1 MTFSDKIKRSRE
13 VRQLTQQQLAD
24 ATGVSKRTI
33 ASYESA
39 GAKARSSTMRKLAAA
54 LNVSYDYL
62 ARDEIEDPMYGIEKA
77 PYAEDARA
85 LYGSKAATEIDL
97 LMDRN
102 AALFAGGEISQE
114 AKDAYFEAVMKA
126 YLACKEEAKK
136 TFGRKKS

>member
-13 VRQLTQQQLAD
+13 VCQLTQQQLAD
-24 ATGVSKRTI
+24 AAGVSKRTI

-39 GAKARSSTMRKLAAA
+39 GAQARASTMRRLAAV

-62 ARDEIEDPMYGIEKA
+62 ARDEIEDPLYGIEKA
-77 PYAEDARA
+77 SYVEEART
-85 LYGSKAATEIDL
+85 LYGAKGAAEIDA
-97 LMDRN
+97 LMERN

-126 YLACKEEAKK
+126 YLACKEEARK
-136 TFGRKKS
+136 TFGRSKS